1 MSNRCRKST
10 GGVVRCFDN
19 IIETSNDLSVAGIKL
34 NEFRDVSQSPQT
46 QYENS
51 SDTNDGPIN
60 QLTEEVDMPFN
71 TDEAYATMDGG
82 GRSLRRRT
90 SKPDFKNFL
99 EDFDP
104 GNSEREVRKRK
115 KKLAVNGKYT
125 NILSSL
131 PKDLGI
137 LQNFQPNKF

>member
-1 MSNRCRKST
+1 MTNRARKST
-10 GGVVRCFDN
+10 GGVVGSYDSLVG
-19 IIETSNDLSVAGIKL
+19 TSNDLSVAGIKL
-34 NEFRDVSQSPQT
+34 NEFGDASRSPQT

-51 SDTNDGPIN
+51 SDTNDGPIS

-71 TDEAYATMDGG
+71 TDETYATMDGG

-104 GNSEREVRKRK
+104 GNSDREMRKRK
-115 KKLAVNGKYT
+115 KKLAGNGK
-125 NILSSL
+125 S
-131 PKDLGI
+131 PC
-137 LQNFQPNKF
+137 